1 MLMPNNT
8 VKYEVFVKQYLDAIL
23 DISGFHLTI
32 ESNFAIALVLHCYA
46 L

>member
-1 MLMPNNT
+1 METLSRIA
-8 VKYEVFVKQYLDAIL
+8 KYLYLQSNVL
-23 DISGFHLTI
+23 ERLKLSV